1 MCVLV
6 VAAMCVPVH
15 VRACVCAAVVG
26 VILLPGNKPQ
36 IDKGRA
42 I

>member
-1 MCVLV
+1 MGE
-6 VAAMCVPVH
+6 AAH
-15 VRACVCAAVVG
+15 VCVCLG
-26 VILLPGNKPQ
+26 LGWGGIILLPGNKPQ

>member
-6 VAAMCVPVH
+6 VAAMCV
-15 VRACVCAAVVG
+15 RACACVRVAVVG
-26 VILLPGNKPQ
+26 VIPLPGNKPQ